1 MYDLERVTKEFSDT
15 LEKAGC
21 KLDVP
26 VTINGR
32 LTSTLGRVIYRGN
45 NPYKVEFSKQ
55 FLGTS
60 TDDCIY
66 QVILHEA
73 AHFIAAKRSGVCHHH
88 DGYFKQIC
96 AEIGC
101 TNDQTKTHVERTVA
115 LEKIYKYVVYCPKC
129 GPIAGYQRWSKT
141 LDHLDECSCKSCG
154 SLKLYYTEGE
164 KA

>member
-1 MYDLERVTKEFSDT
+1 MYDIERVTKEFSDT

-115 LEKIYKYVVYCPKC
+115 LEKIYKYVVYCQVISV
-129 GPIAGYQRWSKT
+129 GA
-141 LDHLDECSCKSCG
+141 
-154 SLKLYYTEGE
+154 KLMIILTSVLANLAAVLNFIIRKE
-164 KA
+164 KKHDS